1 MKQNQTKS
9 ENRKALPVFL
19 LIVVLAL
26 VAGFALGFLAVS
38 SDDSNWQQTLREAL
52 SWFFANTT
60 PFILLALFAGILTVG
75 LRTVSRG
82 KKMIAAL
89 GDDDESFRAADHLLG
104 HGLNAVNTMF
114 IPSYFFAGALMCY
127 IPKIQQPLF
136 WLGLGS
142 FCGILAAE
150 VIFSQKLVDLT
161 KKLYPEK
168 QGSVYD
174 VKFNK
179 IWLSSCDEA
188 ERAVIAQAALSGYH
202 AATSACLALWLLF
215 VLMHMFFDTG
225 LLPIFAVSVVWFV
238 SFLSYTRRAA
248 KLEKTGVR

>member
-9 ENRKALPVFL
+9 ENRKALPLFL
-19 LIVVLAL
+19 LIIAVALAG
-26 VAGFALGFLAVS
+26 GFALGFLAVQ
-38 SDDSNWQQTLREAL
+38 SDGSDWKQALRAAL
-52 SWFFANTT
+52 GWFFTNTT
-60 PFILLALFAGILTVG
+60 PFILLALLVGILAVG

-82 KKMIAAL
+82 KRMVAAL
-89 GDDDESFRAADHLLG
+89 GDDDEGFRTADNVLG
-104 HGLNAVNTMF
+104 RGLNAINALF
-114 IPSYFFAGALMCY
+114 IPSYFFVGALMCY
-127 IPKIQQPLF
+127 IPQLSQPLF

-142 FCGILAAE
+142 FCGILASG

-179 IWLSSCDEA
+179 VWLASCDEA

-215 VLMHMFFDTG
+215 VLTHMFFDTG
-225 LLPIFAVSVVWFV
+225 LLPIFAVSAVWFI

-248 KLEKTGVR
+248 RLEKSGVR